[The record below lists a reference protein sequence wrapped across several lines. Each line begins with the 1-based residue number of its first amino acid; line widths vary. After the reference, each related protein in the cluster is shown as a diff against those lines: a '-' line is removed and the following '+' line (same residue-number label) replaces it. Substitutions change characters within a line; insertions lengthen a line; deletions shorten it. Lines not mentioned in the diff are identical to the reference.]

1 MNQEHTSSNTTR
13 DSANTKPITRQRIMT
28 ALSSGLTVRGEKKIG
43 DEERNGRDG
52 RGALESTG
60 KGEEEKNREKKEGG
74 KKLLGKLRFVQ
85 RLREARRS
93 ATRKSRAHRKQD
105 SSPPGEA
112 EFCSSDSGENY
123 TGGKLSTKATTQP
136 TPPRKG
142 KKGKKTRTHACTHR
156 SAAAD
161 VPEEINGRIGIFAWK
176 NGHRP
181 ASGNS
186 SDGISLLARTS
197 SRKHVKTNYFRTYH
211 RSPSWCGK
219 LTRYCLTGTAMSLA
233 TAETKQAS
241 KFPTHLEACLLF
253 TASRDITLRQR
264 TNLTKSLLCVTPRIT
279 LAIPWQQLP

>member
-28 ALSSGLTVRGEKKIG
+28 ALSSGPTVQGEKKIG

-60 KGEEEKNREKKEGG
+60 QREEEEKNREKKEGE
-74 KKLLGKLRFVQ
+74 KKILGKLRFVQ
-85 RLREARRS
+85 RLREARWS
-93 ATRKSRAHRKQD
+93 ATRKSRTHRKQD
-105 SSPPGEA
+105 SSPRARRNSAARTLARIIPA
-112 EFCSSDSGENY
+112 ESSAQ
-123 TGGKLSTKATTQP
+123 KR
-136 TPPRKG
+136 PRNQHLPG
-142 KKGKKTRTHACTHR
+142 KKKNTHARTHR
-156 SAAAD
+156 PAAAD
-161 VPEEINGRIGIFAWK
+161 VPEEIHGRIGTSAWK

-181 ASGNS
+181 APGNS

-211 RSPSWCGK
+211 RSPNWCGK
-219 LTRYCLTGTAMSLA
+219 LTRYYLTGTVMSLA